1 MLPTK
6 WKTVS
11 PRRLRRDAGH
21 IAPTS
26 LHYSNSVFIVSRIR
40 PRPILFTSVTILYYP
55 PPFRNFT
62 TANFSYFSTSCSSYF
77 NEYST
82 CVCVFLSSATKRYYF
97 LCLAKDR
104 RNGCL
109 LCRSRLSYKESIVR
123 SIWDIQFCS
132 CSFFTSYIM

>member
-26 LHYSNSVFIVSRIR
+26 LHSILSLSFLIYDRDQFCLPASLFSTIRRHFEISPLPISRI
-40 PRPILFTSVTILYYP
+40 
-55 PPFRNFT
+55 FRRH
-62 TANFSYFSTSCSSYF
+62 AHRIST
-77 NEYST
+77 NIQR
-82 CVCVFLSSATKRYYF
+82 VCVFFSSATKRYYF

-104 RNGCL
+104 SNGCL